1 MAVTSLI
8 KPVQNKKGIFYNFQ
22 SALEDINITLSN
34 SENAVRFSKFAL
46 LRIPE
51 IGEPNSL
58 QTDNKIQ
65 FYAQGETPL
74 IEGLNADNNIN
85 LAQSFQ
91 NYSLNLEALLLSRP
105 QYKKDEKLTIS
116 ERVFWKWLKEL
127 GAIRFQ
133 PANTLEKNFAVLGTG
148 AGSERFVEK
157 PETNSTYKKVV
168 KYIGDIDVVNS
179 LKNNTNS
186 YTEVYIH
193 VPSNVGTTPHVLFKS
208 VRDANYYPNMTIA
221 NVDADPLN
229 IEYLAGRKYNE
240 VHPFG
245 LSLKAFYDLDDAEAL
260 AQIKN
265 SFTAVYSAGNWF
277 NKTVKNAYYTD
288 VYLNTSTGLPSPDP
302 ISGEAYR
309 YNVAADQYI
318 FKQVDL
324 KSVEYVRTTLDGIS
338 IDFDLANYKLASENA
353 EIKVF
358 SQFND
363 YVANRDFE
371 FNAILI
377 YYDTYDPNNLDSNG
391 VPVDFR
397 TNLYGV
403 LFLDR
408 IQQSGLEF
416 QIPTIL
422 KFKQDPLNK
431 VNGNAFSFK
440 MNLKLDSSVEDA
452 LVERSINDYSTFSL
466 ELFTDVLTE
475 FKQLQQRYNDKLLE
489 LDQLRQD
496 VEGLKSLLLN
506 SEDMTELDT
515 RVTNLETS
523 VTANSAIFENT
534 AALVNLITSVND
546 KVDSIVTGST
556 NAIVSYN
563 IDGVRP
569 GEGIAIDRRTPGR
582 IRVVNLNQQYNIAND
597 SITNVFNNNVVTLSN
612 FSNYIVHQNSGTPIV
627 LEKDLQV
634 FITDYPVYWKKGQTM
649 RLVFDDELVLG
660 VYNLKLYTDYINRI
674 GAGQYGV
681 QIGVLSADDFTGSGN
696 RPIFDI
702 VCINDAT
709 LSFRIDKIR

>member
-22 SALEDINITLSN
+22 SALEDINVTLSN

-51 IGEPNSL
+51 IGEPDSL

-65 FYAQGETPL
+65 FYAQGETQL
-74 IEGLNADNNIN
+74 IEGLNADNNVN

-91 NYSLNLEALLLSRP
+91 NYALNLEALLISRP
-105 QYKKDEKLTIS
+105 QYKKNEKLTVA

-127 GAIRFQ
+127 GAMRFQ
-133 PANTLEKNFAVLGTG
+133 NANTLEKNFAVLGTG
-148 AGSERFVEK
+148 PGSERFVEK
-157 PETNSTYKKVV
+157 PETSSTYKRVV

-186 YTEVYIH
+186 YTEIYIH

-208 VRDANYYPNMTIA
+208 IRDANYAPNFTIA
-221 NVDADPLN
+221 NVDADPLD

-245 LSLKAFYDLDDAEAL
+245 LSLKAFYDLDSGEAL

-265 SFTAVYSAGNWF
+265 QFTGVYVAGNWF
-277 NKTVKNAYYTD
+277 NKNVKNAYYTD
-288 VYLNTSTGLPSPDP
+288 VYLDPITGLPSPDP
-302 ISGEAYR
+302 LSGETHR

-324 KSVEYVRTTLDGIS
+324 KSVEYVRSTLDGIS
-338 IDFDLANYKLASENA
+338 LDFDLANYKLASENP

-377 YYDTYDPNNLDSNG
+377 YYDTYDPNNLDSSG
-391 VPVDFR
+391 APIDFR

-431 VNGNAFSFK
+431 VNGNSFSFK
-440 MNLKLDSSVEDA
+440 MNLKLDSSIEDSFVEK
-452 LVERSINDYSTFSL
+452 SINDYSTFSL
-466 ELFTDVLTE
+466 ELFTDVLTQ
-475 FKQLQQRYNDKLLE
+475 FRQLQKRYTDKLLE
-489 LDQLRQD
+489 LDQLKQD
-496 VEGLKSLLLN
+496 VDGLKGLLLN
-506 SEDMTELDT
+506 TEDQSEIKNRLT
-515 RVTNLETS
+515 VLETS
-523 VTANSAIFENT
+523 IAANSAIFENT
-534 AALVNLITSVND
+534 AALMNLITSVNS
-546 KVDSIVTGST
+546 KVDSIITGQT
-556 NAIVSYN
+556 NATVSYN
-563 IDGVRP
+563 IDAVRP
-569 GEGIAIDRRTPGR
+569 GEGISIDRRTPGR
-582 IRVVNLNQQYNIAND
+582 IRVINTDQTYNLSNASVTNLFAANV
-597 SITNVFNNNVVTLSN
+597 ITLGN
-612 FSNYIVHQNSGTPIV
+612 FSNYVSHQNGGDAII
-627 LEKDLQV
+627 LERDLQI
-634 FITDYPVYWKKGQTM
+634 FIDDSQVKWKKGQTL
-649 RLVFDDELVLG
+649 RLVFDDELALG
-660 VYNLKLYTDYINRI
+660 IYNIKIYTDFLNTA
-674 GAGQYGV
+674 GQGQYGV
-681 QIGVLSADDFTGSGN
+681 LVGLISEEDFGSSGK
-696 RPIFDI
+696 PIFEIICTNDI
-702 VCINDAT
+702 SLQFKV
-709 LSFRIDKIR
+709 DKIR